1 MINREAS
8 DSQKGF
14 RLQKVRAISVILDLI
29 EKHDNPHV
37 YSATEYYEDVYIKDS
52 TIGSE
57 REVFEEN
64 KNYDPNSVFTINS
77 HEVKNSIVSFI
88 DIWIEKGH
96 AISKKIFFNFYATN
110 SIGKE
115 RQTALIKSEKFK
127 LPEKPI
133 LEYLVAGDLDDELL
147 GIIMVIIISEYKEQ
161 YQKRDGEGHEAL
173 IECWTIDDW
182 KKFFSKINWLFG
194 QSDENELKEE
204 VIEKI
209 KVCKHFSIQHCD
221 GFENQIFETLME
233 KFDSRYNITDPLD
246 RFIYGAEVEVVF
258 KDIRISALSE
268 TKTRLK
274 NDEVWKMWNA
284 LPEPDDKRN
293 LPEKVLEVCPLFSP
307 RAIARLAVKV
317 TRNYVETENIK
328 ADKNFLSY
336 RYRVYEDC
344 QDTLDSILDEVE
356 DGYVIT
362 EKDIKLWIDKLKT
375 SAKNTMQDLSV
386 DYKYNH
392 NNQVLL
398 EGVILELFDTCFLSF
413 DYAA

>member
-14 RLQKVRAISVILDLI
+14 RLQKVRAISVMLDLI
-29 EKHDNPHV
+29 EIHDNPHV
-37 YSATEYYEDVYIKDS
+37 YSATEYYEDVYVKDS

-57 REVFEEN
+57 SEVFEEN
-64 KNYDPNSVFTINS
+64 KNYDPDSIFTVNS
-77 HEVKNSIVSFI
+77 HEVKNSVVSFI
-88 DIWIEKGH
+88 DIWIEKGY

-115 RQTALIKSEKFK
+115 RQTTLSKSEEIE

-133 LEYLVAGDLDDELL
+133 LEYLVDGDLNDT
-147 GIIMVIIISEYKEQ
+147 IIDVIKVFIIAEYREQ
-161 YQKRDGEGHEAL
+161 YKKREGEGHLAI
-173 IECWTIDDW
+173 IETWSNEEW
-182 KKFFSKINWLFG
+182 RKFFSKICWLFG
-194 QSDENELKEE
+194 QSNENELKEE
-204 VIEKI
+204 VIKKI
-209 KVCKHFSIQHCD
+209 KDCKHFSVQYCD
-221 GFENQIFETLME
+221 GFENQIFDTLME
-233 KFDSRYNITDPLD
+233 KFDSRYNVEDPLD
-246 RFIYGAEVEVVF
+246 RFIYGAEVESVF
-258 KDIRISALSE
+258 KDIRINALSE
-268 TKTRLK
+268 TKIRLQD
-274 NDEVWKMWNA
+274 DEVWKMWSN
-284 LPEPDDKRN
+284 LPEPNDKRN
-293 LPEKVLEVCPLFSP
+293 LPEKVLEVCPVFSQ
-307 RAIARLAVKV
+307 RAIARLAIKV

-356 DGYVIT
+356 EGSVIT
-362 EKDIKLWIDKLKT
+362 EKDIKLWIDRLKE
-375 SAKNTMQDLSV
+375 SAKNTMQELSKN
-386 DYKYNH
+386 YQYNH

>member
-14 RLQKVRAISVILDLI
+14 RLQKVRAISVMLDLI
-29 EKHDNPHV
+29 ENHDNPHV
-37 YSATEYYEDVYIKDS
+37 YSATEYYEDVYVRDS

-64 KNYDPNSVFTINS
+64 KNYDPNSIFTINS
-77 HEVKNSIVSFI
+77 HEVKNSIVSFL
-88 DIWIEKGH
+88 DIWIEKGYG
-96 AISKKIFFNFYATN
+96 ISEKIFFNFYATN

-115 RQTALIKSEKFK
+115 RQTALSKAEKIK
-127 LPEKPI
+127 LPENPI
-133 LEYLVAGDLDDELL
+133 LDYLVAGDLNDGLL
-147 GIIMVIIISEYKEQ
+147 DIVKIFVISEYEEQ
-161 YQKRDGEGHEAL
+161 YQKREGEGHL
-173 IECWTIDDW
+173 SIIKCWTNDEW
-182 KKFFSKINWLFG
+182 KKFFSKISWLFG
-194 QSDENELKEE
+194 QSNENELKEE

-221 GFENQIFETLME
+221 GFENQIFDTLME
-233 KFDSRYNITDPLD
+233 KFDSRYNVTDPLD
-246 RFIYGAEVEVVF
+246 RFIYGAEVEGVF

-268 TKTRLK
+268 TKTRLQ

-293 LPEKVLEVCPLFSP
+293 LPEKVLEVCPLFSQ

-336 RYRVYEDC
+336 RYRIYEDC
-344 QDTLDSILDEVE
+344 QDTLDNILDEVE
-356 DGYVIT
+356 EGNIIT
-362 EKDIKLWIDKLKT
+362 EKDIKLWMTKLKE
-375 SAKNTMQDLSV
+375 SAKTTMQELSV
-386 DYKYNH
+386 NYQYNH